1 MKKLIKGKKNQSF
14 GKQLTILIA
23 LISAVLGAV
32 AVTVSY
38 RVYSGEIT
46 KYYDKTGVSLVK
58 TLASQLTADDLD
70 HYYAARTTDDRYY
83 EVQDFILSL
92 VDNNDVE
99 YLYVVRPNGTGV
111 TFLFDSDL
119 KAGENGNYYAGGNC
133 SLGTYV
139 ELAGPFARITDQL
152 LAGKEVQPIIA
163 HDATYG
169 WLMTAMCPVLHED
182 GTMAGY
188 VMADI
193 DMNEVVNT
201 QHRFLI
207 GLSALLLALTVGAVL
222 LSLSIL
228 RRTVVTPINQLTRAT
243 EGFVEAN
250 RTELSEGI
258 SLVNMP
264 EIHTGNEVE
273 KMAEAF
279 RKMQEDMAAYVRSL
293 IDMTAEKERIGAELS
308 VATQIQADLLP
319 RIFPAFPDRPEFDI
333 YAETTP
339 AKEVGGD
346 FYDFFLIDAD
356 HLALVIADVSGKGVP
371 AALFMVV
378 AKTLI
383 KNYAQSGESPADVF
397 TKTNAQLC
405 EGNDAG
411 LFVTAWMAVLE
422 ISTGLLCY
430 VNAGHNP
437 PLLRRH
443 GGEYEWLRSRP
454 GFVLAGLEETRYRE
468 NPIQLNPGD
477 RLFLYT
483 DGVTEATDAEQR
495 LFGEER
501 LVQSLNGFPDG
512 VSARETLGG
521 IKRSINAFV
530 GEAEQ
535 FDDITM
541 LGFEYRSGQKGESL

>member
-1 MKKLIKGKKNQSF
+1 MKKKNQSF
-14 GKQLTILIA
+14 GKQLTVLIV
-23 LISAVLGAV
+23 LISVVLGAV

-46 KYYDKTGVSLVK
+46 KHYENTGISLVK
-58 TLASQLTADDLD
+58 TLKSQLTADDLD
-70 HYYAARTTDDRYY
+70 RYYETQATDDRYY
-83 EVQDFILSL
+83 QIQNFILNL

-99 YLYVVRPNGTGV
+99 YLYVVRPNGDGV

-119 KAGENGNYYAGGNC
+119 RADTDSNYYSGGNC

-139 ELAGPFARITDQL
+139 KLEGPFAEITDQL
-152 LAGKEVQPIIA
+152 LAGKEVRPIIA
-163 HDATYG
+163 HDPVYG

-193 DMNEVVNT
+193 DMNEVAST
-201 QHRFLI
+201 HHHFLV
-207 GLSALLLALTVGAVL
+207 GLSALLLALTVCAVL

-228 RRTVVTPINQLTRAT
+228 RRTVVAPINQLTRAT
-243 EGFVEAN
+243 ESFVEAN

-258 SLVNMP
+258 ARVNVP
-264 EIHTGNEVE
+264 EIRTGNEVE

-293 IDMTAEKERIGAELS
+293 IDMTAEKERIGAELG

-333 YAETTP
+333 YAETNP

-346 FYDFFLIDAD
+346 FYDFFLIDED

-383 KNYAQSGESPADVF
+383 KNYAQSHDSPADVF
-397 TKTNAQLC
+397 TKTNTQLC

-437 PLLRRH
+437 PLLCRR
-443 GGEYEWLRSRP
+443 GGTYEWLKSRP
-454 GFVLAGLEETRYRE
+454 GFVLAGLVETRYRE
-468 NPIQLNPGD
+468 HTIQLGVGD

-483 DGVTEATDAEQR
+483 DGVTEATDAEQE

-501 LVQSLNGFPDG
+501 LQHNLNGF
-512 VSARETLGG
+512 SADASVQEVLGG
-521 IKRSINAFV
+521 IKRAVDAFV

-541 LGFEYRSGQKGESL
+541 LGFAYRSGQRGDRK

>member
-1 MKKLIKGKKNQSF
+1 MKKEKKNQSF
-14 GKQLTILIA
+14 GKQLTVLIV
-23 LISAVLGAV
+23 LISAVLGFA

-38 RVYSGEIT
+38 RVYSRDIT
-46 KYYDKTGVSLVK
+46 KYYDKTGISLVK

-70 HYYAARTTDDRYY
+70 RYYKTQVTDDRYY
-83 EVQDFILSL
+83 EIQNFILDL

-99 YLYVVRPNGTGV
+99 YLYVVRPNGDGV

-119 KAGENGNYYAGGNC
+119 RADASGDYYAGGNC

-139 ELAGPFARITDQL
+139 KLEGPFAEITDQL
-152 LAGKEVQPIIA
+152 LAGKEVSPIVA
-163 HDATYG
+163 QDATYG
-169 WLMTAMCPVLHED
+169 WLMTAICPVLHED

-201 QHRFLI
+201 QHHFLI
-207 GLSALLLALTVGAVL
+207 GLSALLLTLTACAVL
-222 LSLSIL
+222 LSLLIL
-228 RRTVVTPINQLTRAT
+228 RRTVVVPINQLTRAT
-243 EGFVEAN
+243 ESFVEAN
-250 RTELSEGI
+250 RAELSGGI
-258 SLVNMP
+258 ARVNVP
-264 EIHTGNEVE
+264 DIRTGNEVE

-333 YAETTP
+333 YAETNP

-346 FYDFFLIDAD
+346 FYDFFLIDED

-383 KNYAQSGESPADVF
+383 KNYAQSHDSPADVF
-397 TKTNAQLC
+397 TNTNAQMC

-422 ISTGLLCY
+422 ISTGLLRY

-437 PLLRRH
+437 PLLRRR
-443 GGEYEWLRSRP
+443 GGTYEWLKSRP

-468 NPIQLNPGD
+468 HTIQLGVGD

-483 DGVTEATDAEQR
+483 DGVTEATDAEEK

-501 LVQSLNGFPDG
+501 LQRNLNDFPEDAS
-512 VSARETLGG
+512 VREVLGG
-521 IKRSINAFV
+521 IKRAIDAFV
-530 GEAEQ
+530 GEAVQ

-541 LGFEYRSGQKGESL
+541 LGFEYRSGQGGAGND

>member
-1 MKKLIKGKKNQSF
+1 MKKLIKGKRSQSF
-14 GKQLTILIA
+14 GKQLAILIT
-23 LISAVLGAV
+23 LISGVLGVA

-38 RVYSGEIT
+38 GVYSREIT
-46 KYYDKTGVSLVK
+46 KYYDNTGVSLVK

-70 HYYAARTTDDRYY
+70 HYYATRTTDDRYY
-83 EVQDFILSL
+83 EIQDFILSL
-92 VDNNDVE
+92 VDNNNVE

-139 ELAGPFARITDQL
+139 ELAGPFAEIADQL
-152 LAGKEVQPIIA
+152 LAGREIDPIIA

-193 DMNEVVNT
+193 DMNHVVNT
-201 QHRFLI
+201 HHNFLI
-207 GLSALLLALTVGAVL
+207 GLSSLLLALTVAAVL

-228 RRTVVTPINQLTRAT
+228 RRTVVAPINQLTRAT

-250 RTELSEGI
+250 RSELSQGI
-258 SLVNMP
+258 SLVNVP

-422 ISTGLLCY
+422 IGTGLLRY

-437 PLLRRH
+437 PLLRRY
-443 GGEYEWLRSRP
+443 GGKYEWIRSRP
-454 GFVLAGLEETRYRE
+454 GFVLAGLEETQYRE
-468 NPIQLNPGD
+468 NSIQLAMGD

-483 DGVTEATDAEQR
+483 DGVTEATDAEQN

-501 LVQSLNGFPDG
+501 LLKSLNDFPDG

-521 IKRSINAFV
+521 IKRSIDTFV

-541 LGFEYRSGQKGESL
+541 LGFEYRSGQKGGSL

>member
-1 MKKLIKGKKNQSF
+1 MKKKKKNQSF
-14 GKQLTILIA
+14 GKQLTVLIV
-23 LISAVLGAV
+23 LISAVLGFA

-38 RVYSGEIT
+38 RVYSRDIT
-46 KYYDKTGVSLVK
+46 KYYDKNGISLVK

-70 HYYAARTTDDRYY
+70 RYYKTQDTDDRYY
-83 EVQDFILSL
+83 EIQNFILDL

-99 YLYVVRPNGTGV
+99 YLYVVRPNGNGV

-119 KAGENGNYYAGGNC
+119 RADADGDYYAGGNC

-139 ELAGPFARITDQL
+139 KLEGAFAEITDQL
-152 LAGKEVQPIIA
+152 LAGKEVRPIVA
-163 HDATYG
+163 QDATYG
-169 WLMTAMCPVLHED
+169 WLMTAICPVLHKD

-201 QHRFLI
+201 QHHFLI
-207 GLSALLLALTVGAVL
+207 GLSALLLTLTVCAVL
-222 LSLSIL
+222 LSLFIL
-228 RRTVVTPINQLTRAT
+228 RRTVVVPINQLTHAT
-243 EGFVEAN
+243 ESFVEAN
-250 RTELSEGI
+250 RAELSEGI
-258 SLVNMP
+258 ARVNVP
-264 EIHTGNEVE
+264 DIRTGNEVE

-293 IDMTAEKERIGAELS
+293 IDMTAEKERIGTELS
-308 VATQIQADLLP
+308 VATKIQADLLP

-333 YAETTP
+333 YAETNP

-346 FYDFFLIDAD
+346 FYDFFLIDED

-383 KNYAQSGESPADVF
+383 KNYAQSHDSPADVF
-397 TKTNAQLC
+397 TNTNAQMC

-422 ISTGLLCY
+422 ISTGLLRY

-437 PLLRRH
+437 PLLRRR
-443 GGEYEWLRSRP
+443 GGTYEWLKSRP

-468 NPIQLNPGD
+468 NTIQLGIGD

-483 DGVTEATDAEQR
+483 DGVTEATDAEEK

-501 LVQSLNGFPDG
+501 LQRNLNDFPDDAS
-512 VSARETLGG
+512 VREVLGG
-521 IKRSINAFV
+521 IKRAVDAFV
-530 GEAEQ
+530 GAAVQ

-541 LGFEYRSGQKGESL
+541 LGFEYRSGQGGAGND